1 MYDTELCHLG
11 SFHLYPQGEDEISI
25 AGSTKLPQ
33 MASTQSLSGSAKVI
47 SMPSKAINTLISSRA
62 HFKRDPKT
70 ALAVVGPASYQN
82 DERSDL

>member
-1 MYDTELCHLG
+1 
-11 SFHLYPQGEDEISI
+11 
-25 AGSTKLPQ
+25 

-47 SMPSKAINTLISSRA
+47 SMPGVSKAINTLISSRA